1 MLKNRW
7 EKKRIECV
15 ARFIDKY
22 ETITFVFPSEV
33 SVEYS
38 RRGYNGFFEW
48 FTCGKAD
55 SETVAREGL
64 ALTWCRIHSIRRT
77 IVFIVF
83 LFPDVMKF
91 YCDVYCVCLLQ
102 QVRAEGLWMAID
114 LISVFLKTE
123 PFSSPF
129 PCKFRLLD
137 FFFDTEYYAILMSNP
152 FILLHFRTLARPLQF
167 LLFCFLLKTN

>member
-33 SVEYS
+33 SVEYP

-55 SETVAREGL
+55 SETVAWEGL
-64 ALTWCRIHSIRRT
+64 VLTWCIIHSVRRT

-91 YCDVYCVCLLQ
+91 YCDVYCVCLLH

-114 LISVFLKTE
+114 LISVFSKTE

-129 PCKFRLLD
+129 PCKSRLFD

-152 FILLHFRTLARPLQF
+152 FILLHFSTLARPLQF

>member
-1 MLKNRW
+1 M
-7 EKKRIECV
+7 
-15 ARFIDKY
+15 
-22 ETITFVFPSEV
+22 
-33 SVEYS
+33 SVEYP

-48 FTCGKAD
+48 FTCGKAG
-55 SETVAREGL
+55 SETVAWEGL

-114 LISVFLKTE
+114 LISVFLKQ
-123 PFSSPF
+123 
-129 PCKFRLLD
+129 
-137 FFFDTEYYAILMSNP
+137 NP
-152 FILLHFRTLARPLQF
+152 FLRHFLTNLGFSISSLLLNTMLFWCQTLLHYYISVRSHDRYNSWFIPT
-167 LLFCFLLKTN
+167 